1 MKKTIYIIMALIVAF
16 CTNLFATSVSTTVT
30 AVVAYDLNND
40 CVVNAI
46 DLAILKQYLI
56 KEGGETSSYN
66 IADAVKLKKFLLGD
80 LETSG
85 EKLAKPAVRYS
96 FTNSVTDEEIWF
108 VRNQLTNTENTSIT
122 YSSGHMV
129 IENEMEIMYIEITED
144 NHSRAENTIVTVVT
158 DSGETIYVFLDEN
171 SCLKVK
177 TDNTYMIKP
186 AELLKVTAMQPT
198 EENEARLLSIFASGE
213 IKKVWTDVDEV
224 TLMFE
229 TKDAEMYLEF
239 ERGTDEIDPS
249 GNAFVIIASA
259 QFVKEDTNTTITYQL
274 FKNANGGFSLGAVA

>member
-16 CTNLFATSVSTTVT
+16 CTNLFATSVSTTVSAAEANT

-40 CVVNAI
+40 GVVNAI

-56 KEGGETSSYN
+56 KEGGETSSYH

-144 NHSRAENTIVTVVT
+144 NHSRAENTIVPL
-158 DSGETIYVFLDEN
+158 SQIAGRRFMYF
-171 SCLKVK
+171 SMK
-177 TDNTYMIKP
+177 TL
-186 AELLKVTAMQPT
+186 A
-198 EENEARLLSIFASGE
+198 
-213 IKKVWTDVDEV
+213 
-224 TLMFE
+224 
-229 TKDAEMYLEF
+229 
-239 ERGTDEIDPS
+239 
-249 GNAFVIIASA
+249 
-259 QFVKEDTNTTITYQL
+259 
-274 FKNANGGFSLGAVA
+274 

>member
-16 CTNLFATSVSTTVT
+16 CTNLFATSVSTTVSAAEANT

-40 CVVNAI
+40 GVVNAI

-56 KEGGETSSYN
+56 KEGGETSSYR

-96 FTNSVTDEEIWF
+96 FTTNSVTDEEIWF

-144 NHSRAENTIVTVVT
+144 NHSQVRAENTIVPL
-158 DSGETIYVFLDEN
+158 SQIAGRRFMYF
-171 SCLKVK
+171 SMK
-177 TDNTYMIKP
+177 TL
-186 AELLKVTAMQPT
+186 A
-198 EENEARLLSIFASGE
+198 
-213 IKKVWTDVDEV
+213 
-224 TLMFE
+224 
-229 TKDAEMYLEF
+229 
-239 ERGTDEIDPS
+239 
-249 GNAFVIIASA
+249 
-259 QFVKEDTNTTITYQL
+259 
-274 FKNANGGFSLGAVA
+274 

>member
-16 CTNLFATSVSTTVT
+16 CTNLFATSVSTTVSAAEANT

-40 CVVNAI
+40 GVVNAI

-56 KEGGETSSYN
+56 KEGGETSSYH

-129 IENEMEIMYIEITED
+129 IEM
-144 NHSRAENTIVTVVT
+144 RWK
-158 DSGETIYVFLDEN
+158 
-171 SCLKVK
+171 SCISKSQK
-177 TDNTYMIKP
+177 
-186 AELLKVTAMQPT
+186 
-198 EENEARLLSIFASGE
+198 
-213 IKKVWTDVDEV
+213 
-224 TLMFE
+224 
-229 TKDAEMYLEF
+229 
-239 ERGTDEIDPS
+239 
-249 GNAFVIIASA
+249 
-259 QFVKEDTNTTITYQL
+259 TTIREQKIQL
-274 FKNANGGFSLGAVA
+274 LPLSQIAGRRFMYFSMKTLA